1 MRRGGQVLFNGVVS
15 LVLAFLVLPT
25 LVVLPAS
32 LNHASFIEIPPAA
45 LSVRWYREFFA
56 DPEWL
61 ASLGSSL
68 RVAVLATSLSVLL
81 GTTAA
86 LGLER
91 LRGTWRSVLSA
102 LFLAPLVVPAMV
114 LAVALYYVAR
124 PLGLAG
130 TTTGLALGH
139 TLMCLPYVVI
149 NVGISLKGLDP
160 SLERAAEGLGAGPW
174 RVFRTVTLPGIAPG
188 LAGGAI
194 FAAIT
199 SFDELIVSIFLAGVR
214 TQTLPV
220 KLWETIRVEFTP
232 VVAVASSVIIAAS
245 LLGFLALRLSLRL
258 NLRRTANA
266 RTKLHALA

>member
-1 MRRGGQVLFNGVVS
+1 MHRGSRALLHGVVS

-32 LNHASFIEIPPAA
+32 LNHASFIQIPPSA
-45 LSVRWYREFFA
+45 LSARWYREFFA

-68 RVAVLATSLSVLL
+68 RVAVLATSLSLVL
-81 GTTAA
+81 GTSAA

-91 LRGTWRSVLSA
+91 LHGAWRAVLSG
-102 LFLAPLVVPAMV
+102 LFLAPLVVPAIV

-130 TTTGLALGH
+130 TTVGLALGH
-139 TLMCLPYVVI
+139 TLMCLPYVVV
-149 NVGISLKGLDP
+149 NVGVSLQALDP
-160 SLERAAEGLGAGPW
+160 SLQRAAGGLGAGPW
-174 RVFRTVTLPGIAPG
+174 RVFRTVTLPSIAPG
-188 LAGGAI
+188 LAGGAV

-232 VVAVASSVIIAAS
+232 VVAVAASVVVVIS
-245 LLGFLALRLSLRL
+245 LLGFLSLRL
-258 NLRRTANA
+258 GSRRTSSAL
-266 RTKLHALA
+266 TEPHAVT

>member
-1 MRRGGQVLFNGVVS
+1 LHAVVS

-25 LVVLPAS
+25 LVVVPAS
-32 LNHASFIEIPPAA
+32 LNHASFIQIPPTM
-45 LSVRWYREFFA
+45 LSGRWYREFFA

-68 RVAVLATSLSVLL
+68 KVAALATSLSLVL

-91 LRGTWRSVLSA
+91 LHGAWRTLLSG
-102 LFLAPLVVPAMV
+102 LFLAPLVVPAIV

-130 TTTGLALGH
+130 TTAGLALGH
-139 TLMCLPYVVI
+139 TLMCLPYVIV
-149 NVGISLKGLDP
+149 NVGVSLRTLDA
-160 SLERAAEGLGAGPW
+160 SLERAAAGLGASPW
-174 RVFRTVTLPGIAPG
+174 RIFRTVTLPCIAPG
-188 LAGGAI
+188 LAGGAV

-199 SFDELIVSIFLAGVR
+199 SFDELIISIFLAGVR

-232 VVAVASSVIIAAS
+232 VVAVAASVIIAVS
-245 LLGFLALRLSLRL
+245 LFGFAVQRLRS
-258 NLRRTANA
+258 RRIFRTRAEANA
-266 RTKLHALA
+266 VA